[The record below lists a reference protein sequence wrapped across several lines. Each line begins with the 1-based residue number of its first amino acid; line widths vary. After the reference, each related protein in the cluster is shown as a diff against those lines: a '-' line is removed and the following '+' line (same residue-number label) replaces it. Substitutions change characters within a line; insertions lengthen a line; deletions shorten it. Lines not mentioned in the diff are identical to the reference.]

1 MVPAAQHDPAQF
13 SAMIQQIRQSRR
25 AIKVQKEQLAALIDN
40 SFDAGVQRRIGEAI
54 LQKNTTA
61 NFEAAVEYNQE
72 PFIRI
77 ARLYINV
84 ETASKKLAAIVNSAT
99 RTSVSSNVF

>member
-1 MVPAAQHDPAQF
+1 
-13 SAMIQQIRQSRR
+13 MIQQIRQSRR

-84 ETASKKLAAIVNSAT
+84 ETARSQRVLEQQKSLTEFTMHRRDLPKTLS
-99 RTSVSSNVF
+99 